1 MKDSKLIN
9 AWCLYDWANSVY
21 SLTIIS
27 AIFPIYY
34 QSVAVNDD
42 GSDKI
47 LFFGFEIV
55 NSVLYSY
62 ALSFSF
68 LLVAAILPILS
79 GIADYTGSKKKFLR
93 FFMFL
98 GSISCIALF
107 FFTGKNIEYGIIF
120 SVLASVGYS
129 ASLVFYDAFLPEI
142 TTPEQTDRVSA
153 KGYSWGYIGGVILL
167 VINLLTI
174 EYYDQ
179 LGLGDKGIA
188 TRISFLTVGI
198 WWIVFATIS
207 LNYLPYNVYN
217 RKPGTSILTN
227 GYKEIQKV
235 WNELKNQS
243 NMRRFLIAFFFYNTG
258 VQTVMYL
265 AATFG
270 SKELRLESSKLIMTV
285 LIIQFVG
292 VLGAFGFARISR
304 IFGNVKAIISMII
317 TWIGVCLFA
326 FVVTKEIEFYALATV
341 VGLIM
346 GGIQSLSRASFS
358 KIIPE
363 SSIDHASY
371 FSFYDVIFNI
381 SIVVGTFSY
390 GLVEQITGS
399 MRNSTLALA
408 SFFIVGLLF
417 IIKVKVPYGR
427 GTVSKT

>member
-34 QSVAVNDD
+34 QSVAVSED

-107 FFTGKNIEYGIIF
+107 FFTGNNIEFGIIF

-142 TTPEQTDRVSA
+142 TTPDQTDRVSA
-153 KGYSWGYIGGVILL
+153 KGYSWGYIGGVVLL
-167 VINLLTI
+167 IINLLTI
-174 EYYDQ
+174 EYHDQ
-179 LGLGDKGIA
+179 LGLTDKGIA
-188 TRISFLTVGI
+188 TRVSFLTVGI

-207 LNYLPYNVYN
+207 LSYLPYNVYN
-217 RKPGTSILTN
+217 RKPGSNILTN
-227 GYKEIQKV
+227 GYKEILKV
-235 WNELKNQS
+235 WNELKEQT
-243 NMRRFLIAFFFYNTG
+243 NMRRFLISFFFYNTG

-270 SKELRLESSKLIMTV
+270 SKELKLESSKLIMTV

-292 VLGAFGFARISR
+292 VLGA
-304 IFGNVKAIISMII
+304 
-317 TWIGVCLFA
+317 
-326 FVVTKEIEFYALATV
+326 
-341 VGLIM
+341 
-346 GGIQSLSRASFS
+346 
-358 KIIPE
+358 
-363 SSIDHASY
+363 
-371 FSFYDVIFNI
+371 
-381 SIVVGTFSY
+381 Y
-390 GLVEQITGS
+390 GL
-399 MRNSTLALA
+399 
-408 SFFIVGLLF
+408 
-417 IIKVKVPYGR
+417 
-427 GTVSKT
+427 